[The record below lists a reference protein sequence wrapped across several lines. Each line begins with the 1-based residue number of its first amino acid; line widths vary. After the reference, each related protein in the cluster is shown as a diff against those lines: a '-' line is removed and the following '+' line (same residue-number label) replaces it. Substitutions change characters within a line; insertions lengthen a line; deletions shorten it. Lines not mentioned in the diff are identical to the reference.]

1 LLPAGQEQLMFEYG
15 SLWFSRTRGKKFSS
29 SSAEKSKRPRR
40 STIMALE
47 PRMMYDA
54 AAAATVGAAAHHHH
68 HQDGAGDHANLAAAE
83 QSGQH
88 SHRSNS
94 GQGDASSTG
103 STFHHHPPQNVQT
116 PAPPP
121 AAAEDVKATALD
133 ATGASAPAGGGSV
146 HEIVF
151 IDSRVTDYQVLV
163 NSVKPGVTAVV
174 LDPGQDGLT
183 QIADYLSAHQGSHL
197 GTIDIVAHG
206 AQGELLL
213 GSTTL
218 TDANLPA
225 DAGALQR
232 IGDALAPGGAIALY
246 GCNVAS
252 GAPGLQFISDLS
264 KDAGGAAVAA
274 ATHEVGAAAQGG
286 NWDLDTATGRAHIRN
301 PFTAAALQAFP
312 DLLTAAP
319 TVTADNT
326 PTIFTGGA
334 AVPIDPGL
342 TVTDPSGMLVGASVQ
357 IIGFSS
363 GDTLGVTDM
372 GAITHHYDPNTGVLT
387 LGGTDTVANYQAAL
401 RSVTYSFAGNG
412 DPTVGGANTSRSI
425 YWVVNNGNA
434 TNETFLPTL
443 PINNDQPSLG
453 LNQFVVEQGIFPGR
467 DGATAAGIPLG
478 SIRTFAGNLAP
489 AGTALADGQI
499 LSLAQNTVLFAV
511 LGTNYGGNGTTSFE
525 LPNLQGRLATGFENN
540 PNAALGENNGAD
552 SFTLTR
558 QNLPQR
564 WGGAGV
570 PFDND
575 QPSQTVNYIIN
586 TGGTF
591 GGSINAIGEVVPF
604 LGNYAPSGYML
615 AEGQLL
621 NISQNQAL
629 FSVLGNSYGGDGI
642 TTFALPNLTGRTIVG
657 AGNDFNSAKSVAV
670 GTTTGEDSTTLTT
683 SNLPFPAG
691 SSQPVSNDQPSVAM
705 TYLVATEGL
714 FPGSSGAPNPTSQYL
729 GEVIAF
735 AGTNSALGNMLD
747 HGWAVANGQILGI
760 SQNTALYSL
769 LGAAYG
775 GNGTTTFALPDLVG
789 RSIAGVGTSNGGT
802 SVTLGEQFGTD
813 SFTLNSMDTPLPVV
827 ATSTLFIA
835 HQAPTV
841 SAGATAVFASGGL
854 AVPLDSTLM
863 VNDVDSGGNL
873 AGATVSIGSGFL
885 SGNDSLHFTN
895 QNGIAG
901 SYDATSGVL
910 TLSGTDTIAD
920 YQAALDS
927 ISFSTTA
934 TTAGTRTIDWTVTDG
949 VSHSTQATST
959 VNEVVAPT
967 VIAGGTASF
976 AGGGQAATLDSGLQV
991 DSPSATL
998 VGATVTITGAL
1009 TGDVLSFNNGS
1020 NTETFSDNGTISASF
1035 NNGVLS
1041 LTGSASVADYQAALD
1056 QVQFS
1061 FSPSNGD
1068 PTGGGGHTSRTIGW
1082 TVNDGTSNSATATST
1097 LAVTHTPPLVTVSGS
1112 AGYVERAAG
1121 AAIEPALTVADA
1133 DSADLVGATVTIAGG
1148 LQSGDTLHFTN
1159 QNGISGSYDA
1169 ATGVLTL
1176 SGTASVADY
1185 QAALRSVRFDNPSN
1199 HNPTNS
1205 GLDPTRTIDWQVND
1219 GTAVSGVLLGT
1230 ATTFAVGQDPV
1241 SIATGDFNGDGVLD
1255 LVVANQ
1261 ASNTVSVLMG
1271 NGSGGFGPA
1280 VDYAVGSAPSSVA
1293 AVDLNGDGKLDLVVA
1308 NTDSNSVSVL
1318 LGNSSGGF
1326 AAATN
1331 FATGSQPVSVAFGDL
1346 NGDGKL
1352 DLVVADRASND
1363 ISVLLGDGSGGFA
1376 AAASVATGS
1385 HPLSI
1390 ALGDFNGDGRLD
1402 IAVADEFSNDVR
1414 VMQGDGSGGFG
1425 AADILSVGAFP
1436 NSLAV
1441 GDLNG
1446 DGKLDLVTAN
1456 GNDASVLLGDG
1467 HGGFGAANTF
1477 IAGAGPTGVAI
1488 GDFNGDGR
1496 PDLAV
1501 TDGGSSSVSVLL
1513 GDGSGGFA
1521 AVANLATGAEP
1532 LAVAI
1537 GDFNGDGA
1545 PDLAIADFGSG
1556 NVSILHGSGLSAIQR
1571 TTIHVTAVNDPAVIA
1586 GTTTGTVVEAGGVN
1600 NAMGTPTSSGTLT
1613 DTDVDNPANSFQTVT
1628 AGTASDHYGS
1638 YAMTAAGTW
1647 TYTVDNN
1654 NAAVR
1659 ALNVGQTLTDTFT
1672 VHTVDG
1678 TAQQI
1683 TITIDGANVPQPP
1696 LTGNSAITPQH
1707 LFTDNTATAPTQ
1719 SATPASLVVDSGR
1732 SFQLAPSTG
1741 GDGFGTG
1748 GGYGFH
1754 VVHTDAVLTTA
1765 SDATVRINLALAALE
1780 APLGGDVAMVVAR
1793 QANGDPLPEWLKF
1806 DPAIGSFAGLPPDN
1820 AVASIEPDQ
1829 SADNNIVTGA
1839 LPPSPDRG
1847 LGMGAG
1853 PNAPVAPNTI
1863 TVEVLA
1869 RDSKGN
1875 IAVTVFTID
1884 LRAHTAGKQGWNL
1897 DRNEPSFGPGR
1908 HGSLPMMSPELAA
1921 IEAAVRD
1928 AAGPFEPFTLRGLPV
1943 RHGDSIAGG
1952 IREAAPTGRAGLTE
1966 QLASIGWRS
1975 MDAQRNS
1982 LLASLQQRS

>member
-1 LLPAGQEQLMFEYG
+1 MFEYG
-15 SLWFSRTRGKKFSS
+15 PRWFSRTRGKTFSS

-103 STFHHHPPQNVQT
+103 STLHHPAPQNVQT
-116 PAPPP
+116 PTPPP
-121 AAAEDVKATALD
+121 AAAEDVKATPLG
-133 ATGASAPAGGGSV
+133 ATGASAPAGGGSA

-183 QIADYLSAHQGSHL
+183 QIADYLSAHPDSHL
-197 GTIDIVAHG
+197 ATIDIVAHG

-252 GAPGLQFISDLS
+252 GTAGLQFISDLS

-274 ATHEVGAAAQGG
+274 ATHDVGAAAQGG
-286 NWDLDTATGRAHIRN
+286 SWDLDTATGRAHIRN
-301 PFTAAALQAFP
+301 PFTAAALEAFP

-319 TVTADNT
+319 
-326 PTIFTGGA
+326 P
-334 AVPIDPGL
+334 
-342 TVTDPSGMLVGASVQ
+342 
-357 IIGFSS
+357 
-363 GDTLGVTDM
+363 
-372 GAITHHYDPNTGVLT
+372 VL
-387 LGGTDTVANYQAAL
+387 
-401 RSVTYSFAGNG
+401 
-412 DPTVGGANTSRSI
+412 
-425 YWVVNNGNA
+425 
-434 TNETFLPTL
+434 
-443 PINNDQPSLG
+443 
-453 LNQFVVEQGIFPGR
+453 
-467 DGATAAGIPLG
+467 
-478 SIRTFAGNLAP
+478 
-489 AGTALADGQI
+489 
-499 LSLAQNTVLFAV
+499 
-511 LGTNYGGNGTTSFE
+511 
-525 LPNLQGRLATGFENN
+525 
-540 PNAALGENNGAD
+540 
-552 SFTLTR
+552 
-558 QNLPQR
+558 
-564 WGGAGV
+564 
-570 PFDND
+570 
-575 QPSQTVNYIIN
+575 
-586 TGGTF
+586 
-591 GGSINAIGEVVPF
+591 
-604 LGNYAPSGYML
+604 
-615 AEGQLL
+615 
-621 NISQNQAL
+621 
-629 FSVLGNSYGGDGI
+629 
-642 TTFALPNLTGRTIVG
+642 
-657 AGNDFNSAKSVAV
+657 
-670 GTTTGEDSTTLTT
+670 
-683 SNLPFPAG
+683 
-691 SSQPVSNDQPSVAM
+691 
-705 TYLVATEGL
+705 
-714 FPGSSGAPNPTSQYL
+714 
-729 GEVIAF
+729 
-735 AGTNSALGNMLD
+735 
-747 HGWAVANGQILGI
+747 
-760 SQNTALYSL
+760 
-769 LGAAYG
+769 
-775 GNGTTTFALPDLVG
+775 
-789 RSIAGVGTSNGGT
+789 
-802 SVTLGEQFGTD
+802 
-813 SFTLNSMDTPLPVV
+813 
-827 ATSTLFIA
+827 
-835 HQAPTV
+835 
-841 SAGATAVFASGGL
+841 
-854 AVPLDSTLM
+854 
-863 VNDVDSGGNL
+863 
-873 AGATVSIGSGFL
+873 
-885 SGNDSLHFTN
+885 
-895 QNGIAG
+895 
-901 SYDATSGVL
+901 
-910 TLSGTDTIAD
+910 
-920 YQAALDS
+920 
-927 ISFSTTA
+927 
-934 TTAGTRTIDWTVTDG
+934 
-949 VSHSTQATST
+949 
-959 VNEVVAPT
+959 
-967 VIAGGTASF
+967 
-976 AGGGQAATLDSGLQV
+976 
-991 DSPSATL
+991 
-998 VGATVTITGAL
+998 
-1009 TGDVLSFNNGS
+1009 
-1020 NTETFSDNGTISASF
+1020 
-1035 NNGVLS
+1035 
-1041 LTGSASVADYQAALD
+1041 
-1056 QVQFS
+1056 
-1061 FSPSNGD
+1061 
-1068 PTGGGGHTSRTIGW
+1068 
-1082 TVNDGTSNSATATST
+1082 
-1097 LAVTHTPPLVTVSGS
+1097 TVSGS
-1112 AGYVERAAG
+1112 AAYVERATG
-1121 AAIEPALTVADA
+1121 SAIEPALTVADV
-1133 DSADLVGATVTIAGG
+1133 DSADLVGATVTIAAG

-1185 QAALRSVRFDNPSN
+1185 QAALRSVSFDNLSN

-1230 ATTFAVGQDPV
+1230 TTTFAVGQDPV

-1261 ASNTVSVLMG
+1261 ASNTVSVLLG

-1293 AVDLNGDGKLDLVVA
+1293 AVDLNGDGRLDLVVA

-1318 LGNSSGGF
+1318 LGNGSGGF

-1385 HPLSI
+1385 HPVSV

-1402 IAVADEFSNDVR
+1402 IAEANEFSNDVR
-1414 VMQGDGSGGFG
+1414 VMLGDGIGGFG
-1425 AADILSVGAFP
+1425 AANIVSVGAFP
-1436 NSLAV
+1436 NSLVV

-1467 HGGFGAANTF
+1467 HGGFAAANTF

-1496 PDLAV
+1496 PDLAI

-1513 GDGSGGFA
+1513 GDGNGGFA

-1556 NVSILHGSGLSAIQR
+1556 NVSILQGSGLSAIER
-1571 TTIHVTAVNDPAVIA
+1571 TTIHVTAV
-1586 GTTTGTVVEAGGVN
+1586 
-1600 NAMGTPTSSGTLT
+1600 
-1613 DTDVDNPANSFQTVT
+1613 
-1628 AGTASDHYGS
+1628 
-1638 YAMTAAGTW
+1638 
-1647 TYTVDNN
+1647 
-1654 NAAVR
+1654 
-1659 ALNVGQTLTDTFT
+1659 
-1672 VHTVDG
+1672 
-1678 TAQQI
+1678 
-1683 TITIDGANVPQPP
+1683 DGANVPQPP
-1696 LTGNSAITPQH
+1696 FTGNSAITPQH
-1707 LFTDNTATAPTQ
+1707 LFTDNSATTPTQ
-1719 SATPASLVVDSGR
+1719 SATPASLVVDSDR
-1732 SFQLAPSTG
+1732 SFQLAPPTG

-1765 SDATVRINLALAALE
+1765 SDATVQINLALAALE
-1780 APLGGDVAMVVAR
+1780 APLGGDIAMVVAR

-1806 DPAIGSFAGLPPDN
+1806 DPATGSFAGLPPDN

-1829 SADNNIVTGA
+1829 SADNSIVTGA
-1839 LPPSPDRG
+1839 LPPNPDRG
-1847 LGMGAG
+1847 VDMGAG
-1853 PNAPVAPNTI
+1853 PNARVAPNTI

-1908 HGSLPMMSPELAA
+1908 HALLPMMSPELAA

-1952 IREAAPTGRAGLTE
+1952 ISEAAPTGRAGLTE